1 MTKWWPRPGEMQ
13 ADSATDA
20 SVGRVYVAA
29 QELLDEIIVD

>member
-1 MTKWWPRPGEMQ
+1 MVAATWRTA

-29 QELLDEIIVD
+29 QELLDEIIGD